1 MINVLSHLHL
11 KKVYFKQNI
20 VIIKLFKKLINQRQK
35 LINQRQ
41 KAYKPKTKAYKP
53 KTKAYKP
60 KTKASFT
67 NFTTTTL
74 IPALRYIHVYIYNW

>member
-41 KAYKPKTKAYKP
+41 K
-53 KTKAYKP
+53 
-60 KTKASFT
+60 
-67 NFTTTTL
+67 L
-74 IPALRYIHVYIYNW
+74 INQRQKLHLQISQLQH